1 MNHDMCCPERE
12 REDDSCTCTPLP
24 AMVFIPVQ
32 YLECVYEPEYGFRRG
47 TIFPELDKPWL
58 VEGGCRCGR

>member
-1 MNHDMCCPERE
+1 MNNDMCCSDMRQQDAP
-12 REDDSCTCTPLP
+12 CTCTPLP

-32 YLECVYEPEYGFRRG
+32 YLECVYEPEYGFNRG

-58 VEGGCRCGR
+58 VGGGCRCGR